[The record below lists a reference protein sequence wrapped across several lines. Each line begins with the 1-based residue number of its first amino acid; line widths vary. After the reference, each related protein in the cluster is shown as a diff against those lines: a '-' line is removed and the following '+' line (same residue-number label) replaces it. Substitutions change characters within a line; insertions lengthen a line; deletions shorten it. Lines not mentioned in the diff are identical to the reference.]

1 MKYFGFLLFIFG
13 LTEFTHAQRV
23 IEGQVANIG
32 GGVLS
37 AVEVK
42 AKESPAIFTFTDESG
57 NYRIEIPREVNYL
70 LFSYAG
76 MQVKTVKI
84 GEFPTINV
92 KMVPN
97 DYKKLRFGIGS
108 KFGISNFTLLPGQTH
123 YVIID
128 TVIRLKPVSLDL
140 NVFYKLKKNFE
151 LQAVI
156 EDDLNF
162 GTVTKDSI
170 IPDTSGT
177 PYIYLVDEKV
187 ILNRISLALM
197 IIYNMKLE
205 KTGNYSAFVGLGPQ
219 FQHFSFLNTGTIGAR
234 IQFGVNINNYGKTLR
249 AYMALDMASGEFG
262 PDNIYVPGL
271 KYNYFSARIGLSLI
285 F

>member
-13 LTEFTHAQRV
+13 LTELTQAQRV

-97 DYKKLRFGIGS
+97 DYQKLRFGIGS

-177 PYIYLVDEKV
+177 PYTYQVDEKV

-197 IIYNMKLE
+197 VNYNIKLE

-219 FQHFSFLNTGTIGAR
+219 FQHFSFLNTGTVGAR
-234 IQFGVNINNYGKTLR
+234 IQFGVNINNYGKTIR
-249 AYMALDMASGEFG
+249 AYTALDMASGEFS
-262 PDNIYVPGL
+262 PDNVYVPGL
-271 KYNYFSARIGLSLI
+271 KYNYFSARLGLSLI